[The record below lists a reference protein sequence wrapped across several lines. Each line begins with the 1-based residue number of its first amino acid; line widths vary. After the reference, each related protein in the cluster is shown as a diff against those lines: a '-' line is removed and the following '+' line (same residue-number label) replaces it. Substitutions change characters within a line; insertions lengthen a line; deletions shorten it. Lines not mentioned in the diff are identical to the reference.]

1 MGEKVSSSLDYVN
14 DMMDHLQGK
23 ITEANVFT
31 EGKHDVE
38 STDKASKLYYKTNEI
53 MKAYSKTQEELM
65 RKLNHE
71 ADSIR
76 AVAEQYY
83 KLEQSL
89 AERAE
94 KL

>member
-1 MGEKVSSSLDYVN
+1 
-14 DMMDHLQGK
+14 
-23 ITEANVFT
+23 
-31 EGKHDVE
+31 
-38 STDKASKLYYKTNEI
+38 
-53 MKAYSKTQEELM
+53 M

>member
-1 MGEKVSSSLDYVN
+1 
-14 DMMDHLQGK
+14 MMDNIQGK
-23 ITEANVFT
+23 INDSNLFT

-38 STDKASKLYYKTNEI
+38 STEKTNKLYSKTNEI
-53 MKAYSKTQEELM
+53 LKAYSSVQDELM
-65 RKLNHE
+65 KKLNHE

-83 KLEQSL
+83 KLDQQLGEG
-89 AERAE
+89 AE